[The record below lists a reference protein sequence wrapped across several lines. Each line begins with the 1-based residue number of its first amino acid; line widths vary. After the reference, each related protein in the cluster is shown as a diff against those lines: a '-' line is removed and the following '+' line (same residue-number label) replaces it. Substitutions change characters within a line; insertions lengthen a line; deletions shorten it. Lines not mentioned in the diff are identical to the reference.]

1 MNALKELVASL
12 IVSTLTSFDSMVA
25 DARNILTGSGT
36 VFNADSIWNSMMTI
50 SNALKPF
57 CYILIG
63 ICLLI
68 SFAQEAARVDTLKW
82 ETAIKLGVKMA
93 LARVCIDV
101 APTFMRACYVQAATW
116 ISSIGGRNVTLGN
129 LVAQRVSTLMRDI
142 NNWQAIGL
150 LATIGIVAIAIKIC
164 GIMVQAIAFG
174 RMFELYIYV
183 AVSPLP
189 CAFFPLGE
197 GGGFSRTTQNFFKAF
212 AAVCLQGVMMIICF
226 ELFGLIVSGSIA
238 TLAGSVSGAGSV
250 QISELCYTM
259 LLGAIVLVMS
269 VGKCGSWAKSI
280 LNAM

>member
-1 MNALKELVASL
+1 MNGLKELV
-12 IVSTLTSFDSMVA
+12 VSVILATLTTFDKMVA
-25 DARNILTGSGT
+25 DASDVLTGRGT
-36 VFNADSIWNSMMTI
+36 AFNADTVWNSMMTVAD
-50 SNALKPF
+50 ALKPF

-63 ICLLI
+63 LCLLI
-68 SFAQEAARVDTLKW
+68 SLAQEAARVDTLKW

-101 APTFMRACYVQAATW
+101 APTFMRACYVQAAEW
-116 ISSIGGRNVTLGN
+116 ITSLSGGTVNLGS
-129 LVAQRVSTLMRDI
+129 VVSQRVTALMGGID
-142 NNWQAIGL
+142 NWQAIGL
-150 LATIGIVAIAIKIC
+150 LATVGIVAIAIKIC
-164 GIMVQAIAFG
+164 GIVVQAMAFG

-183 AVSPLP
+183 AVSPVP

-212 AAVCLQGVMMIICF
+212 AAICLQGVMMIVCF
-226 ELFGLIVSGSIA
+226 KLFGLIMSGSISA
-238 TLAGSVSGAGSV
+238 LAGSISGSESV